1 MIKGEVFMI
10 NRSAR
15 SVIIPA
21 VIAVTFFLLLSL
33 SVSVKTISAD
43 EAGWYGITS
52 GWNYSKSDV
61 DGKVGHRLSVS
72 APRGRCEPENATW
85 YADLK
90 VDSGTLPPG
99 LKFGKSDEITGIPT
113 KRGHWIVNL
122 RYQNLKCGDYYYN
135 DYTQELRFHISG
147 TGKVNY

>member
-1 MIKGEVFMI
+1 MI

-15 SVIIPA
+15 SVISSV
-21 VIAVTFFLLLSL
+21 VIALTCCFFILL
-33 SVSVKTISAD
+33 SVSVNTASAD

-52 GWNYSKSDV
+52 GWNYSKSDI

-72 APRGRCEPENATW
+72 APQGRCEPGNSTW

-90 VDSGTLPPG
+90 IDSGTLPPG
-99 LKFGKSDEITGIPT
+99 LKFGKSDAISGIPT

-122 RYQNLKCGDYYYN
+122 RYENIKCGGYYYN

-147 TGKVNY
+147 TGRVNY